1 MRQQSADRLDSG
13 ERRQDDQSPPQT
25 ALAGILQ
32 MMVMIMAVMI
42 MALMFMPVARVMS
55 VVVVIVLHWPQYSRL
70 GPCPGRAQSLR
81 PQAGTDKRSLG
92 LKHAMSH
99 VGGPGRTQTPSGAL
113 ARLSALGIVF
123 GDLGTSPLYT
133 LQTVVQAAGGPF
145 TPELGLG
152 VLSLIV
158 WTLIITISVK
168 YCVLVMRADNQGEGG
183 IFALMSLVGA
193 DGFSS
198 AAKVLT
204 VMGLLGAA
212 LIYGDGVITPAI
224 SVLSAVEGVNVVTR
238 SLKPFV
244 MPFAVAILVV
254 LFASQRF
261 GTEKIGRAF
270 GPIMLVWFAVI
281 ALLGLREIVLHPVV
295 LQAIDPRHA
304 VGFML
309 RHSGTAGLLVLGG
322 VFLCITGGEAL
333 YADMGHFGKSPIRQN
348 WYWIVLPALLL
359 NYAGQ
364 TSLLMGEGHT
374 VANPF
379 FELAPHWAIWPLV
392 VLATL
397 ATIIASQA
405 IVTGSFSMTR
415 QATQLGWLPGMT
427 IRQTSDEVYGQIY
440 VPVVNWLMML
450 ATIGTTIA
458 FGSSDR
464 LAGAY
469 GTAVSTTMLLTT
481 LLLFKAMRDTW
492 HWPTPLA
499 VLVGGI
505 FLVVDVSF
513 FSANLLKIA
522 DGGWLPLCIAL
533 VLFAIMVTWRSGVE
547 AIRAKLPLPQDD
559 ADRFLQDIK
568 DGVIP
573 RVSGTTVFLTRGRQK
588 VSRFILDYAR
598 FTGSLPHNVIAL
610 NVSFENIPRV
620 PKPRCHVVDQVADRF
635 WHLTARFGFFEIP
648 DLRRALSEAQGLST
662 DVSLE
667 EVTFIGTRDL
677 VIYSKG
683 SSVLRRWRLALFA
696 FLYRNAAR
704 AIDRFSLPPKQVIE
718 IAREIEL

>member
-1 MRQQSADRLDSG
+1 
-13 ERRQDDQSPPQT
+13 
-25 ALAGILQ
+25 
-32 MMVMIMAVMI
+32 
-42 MALMFMPVARVMS
+42 
-55 VVVVIVLHWPQYSRL
+55 
-70 GPCPGRAQSLR
+70 
-81 PQAGTDKRSLG
+81 
-92 LKHAMSH
+92 MSH
-99 VGGPGRTQTPSGAL
+99 LGGPGRTHTPSGGL

-158 WTLIITISVK
+158 WTLIVTISVK
-168 YCVLVMRADNQGEGG
+168 NCVFVMRADNQGEGG

-198 AAKVLT
+198 GARLLT

-224 SVLSAVEGVNVVTR
+224 SVLSAVEGVNVVTH

-244 MPFAVAILVV
+244 MPFAVTILIV
-254 LFASQRF
+254 LFGTQRF

-270 GPIMLVWFAVI
+270 GPVMSLWFVVI
-281 ALLGLREIVLHPVV
+281 ALLGLREILLHPTV
-295 LQAIDPRHA
+295 LEAIDPRHA
-304 VGFML
+304 IRFMVS
-309 RHSGTAGLLVLGG
+309 HSGIAGLLVLGG

-333 YADMGHFGKSPIRQN
+333 YADMGHFGKGPIRQS
-348 WYWIVLPALLL
+348 WFGIVLPALLL

-364 TSLLMGEGHT
+364 TSLLMGKGHD

-440 VPVVNWLMML
+440 VPVVNWLMMI
-450 ATIGTTIA
+450 ATLGTTIA

-481 LLLFKAMRDTW
+481 LLLFKAMRSSW
-492 HWPTPLA
+492 HWPSPVA
-499 VLVGGI
+499 FLVGGI
-505 FLVVDVSF
+505 FLLVDVSF
-513 FSANLLKIA
+513 FTANLLKIA
-522 DGGWLPLCIAL
+522 DGGWLPLGIAL
-533 VLFAIMVTWRSGVE
+533 VLFLIMLTWRSGVE
-547 AIRAKLPLPQDD
+547 GIRSSLPLPRD
-559 ADRFLQDIK
+559 AADQFLQDVRN
-568 DGVIP
+568 GVIP

-598 FTGSLPHNVIAL
+598 FTGSLPRNVIAL
-610 NVSFENIPRV
+610 SVTFESVPRV
-620 PKPRCHVVDQVADRF
+620 PRPRCHIVEQVEDRF
-635 WHLTARFGFFEIP
+635 WHLAARFGFFEIP
-648 DLRRALSEAQGLST
+648 DLRRALSEARGLNP
-662 DVSLE
+662 DVNLE

-677 VIYSKG
+677 VICRKG
-683 SSVLRRWRLALFA
+683 SPLLKRWRLGLFA